1 MTITDKKII
10 NEVNVYHQNKNT
22 TSNVICH
29 GISYGKGDLK
39 FSVNGYIKKGMT
51 GSLCNQSSRIINLD
65 DGKSLIEPNLFVEEF
80 DSVANHS
87 AYTGPFDE
95 KSLFYLETKGI
106 SRKEAFNLL
115 LSGFMKLV
123 DLPKEYENILD
134 MLLNK
139 VMRRV
144 IIINREDFPILKNDI
159 IYFDNGAT
167 TLKPKCVI
175 EAMNDYYYNYCAN
188 IHRGDY
194 KISLEASN
202 AYEEVRNKV
211 AKFIGAKSPNE
222 IVFTSGATDG
232 LNKIVFG
239 FMMII

>member
-1 MTITDKKII
+1 MNNILLDSTKSYDKEGTFKLELDKDTTINIESDNVKLYLVTKNNIRVDFNISNSATIYNITTENITINANIYNNAKLDFYLMTITDKKIT

-29 GISYGKGDLK
+29 GISYDKGDLK
-39 FSVNGYIKKGMT
+39 FSVNGYIKKGMI
-51 GSLCNQSSRIINLD
+51 GSICNQSSRIINLG

-139 VMRRV
+139 VMRR
-144 IIINREDFPILKNDI
+144 
-159 IYFDNGAT
+159 
-167 TLKPKCVI
+167 
-175 EAMNDYYYNYCAN
+175 
-188 IHRGDY
+188 
-194 KISLEASN
+194 
-202 AYEEVRNKV
+202 
-211 AKFIGAKSPNE
+211 
-222 IVFTSGATDG
+222 
-232 LNKIVFG
+232 
-239 FMMII
+239 

>member
-1 MTITDKKII
+1 MNNILLDSTKSYDKEGTFKLELDKDTTINIESDNVKLYLVTKNNIRVDFNISNSATIYNITTENITINANIYNNAKLDFYLMTITDKKIT

-39 FSVNGYIKKGMT
+39 FSVNGYIKKGMI
-51 GSLCNQSSRIINLD
+51 GSICNQSSRIINLD
-65 DGKSLIEPNLFVEEF
+65 EGKSLIEPNLFVEEF
-80 DSVANHS
+80 DSIANHS

-139 VMRRV
+139 VMRR
-144 IIINREDFPILKNDI
+144 
-159 IYFDNGAT
+159 
-167 TLKPKCVI
+167 
-175 EAMNDYYYNYCAN
+175 
-188 IHRGDY
+188 
-194 KISLEASN
+194 
-202 AYEEVRNKV
+202 
-211 AKFIGAKSPNE
+211 
-222 IVFTSGATDG
+222 
-232 LNKIVFG
+232 
-239 FMMII
+239 